1 MSDPL
6 TFENSSPRFGL
17 PFLYVGQAQKEF
29 YVNEALARADTLLHC
44 AIEGTAATPPATPAN
59 GDAWHIASAPTGEW
73 SGQSGK
79 IASWQSGAWTY
90 ITPQD
95 GMRIFNRATGQSWLY
110 FSEWKIPQEVTT
122 PTGGGNVDSEA
133 RVALNQLIAAL
144 KLAGI
149 LP

>member
-29 YVNEALARADTLLHC
+29 YVNEALRARTLLHC

-79 IASWQSGAWTY
+79 IASWQAGLGHTSPLKMACAFSIEQPANLGFTFPSGKF
-90 ITPQD
+90 
-95 GMRIFNRATGQSWLY
+95 R
-110 FSEWKIPQEVTT
+110 K
-122 PTGGGNVDSEA
+122 
-133 RVALNQLIAAL
+133 
-144 KLAGI
+144 K
-149 LP
+149 